1 MQGGTVFHFRSTAI
15 EEVLAEAVEAARGLD
30 VDLRLGDAERVA
42 ILGPNGAGKST
53 TLAVLAG
60 LLRPDS
66 GRAELDGRLLF
77 DCEGRPTRWRPPHAR
92 GIALMAQDGERVML
106 ARSLDRPM
114 RYFLA
119 KATDG
124 PVLIV
129 AERIDEIV
137 AELSRRGWAGQ
148 FHPSYT
154 RMVPAHHV
162 TTLRLVG
169 CPDPN
174 PVHRRFFD
182 PPRGTLPEDLDVIG
196 HQYVSAL
203 YDELRRHRTEEG

>member
-1 MQGGTVFHFRSTAI
+1 MRTARLIARPWTGARLSAMSHYPIARVVNLIPAESQRLWSVDEAQARRRLLGG
-15 EEVLAEAVEAARGLD
+15 D
-30 VDLRLGDAERVA
+30 PD
-42 ILGPNGAGKST
+42 
-53 TLAVLAG
+53 AVLG
-60 LLRPDS
+60 V
-66 GRAELDGRLLF
+66 DGSF
-77 DCEGRPTRWRPPHAR
+77 
-92 GIALMAQDGERVML
+92 ALVAQDGERVVL
-106 ARSLDRPM
+106 ARTLDRPM

-119 KATDG
+119 KAADG

-129 AERIDEIV
+129 AERIDAIA
-137 AELSRRGWAGQ
+137 AELARRGWAGQ
-148 FHPSYT
+148 FHASYT

-196 HQYVSAL
+196 HQYISAL
-203 YDELRRHRTEEG
+203 YDELRRCSACRTRPRRSACRSPAASTAAPCCSRSISCS